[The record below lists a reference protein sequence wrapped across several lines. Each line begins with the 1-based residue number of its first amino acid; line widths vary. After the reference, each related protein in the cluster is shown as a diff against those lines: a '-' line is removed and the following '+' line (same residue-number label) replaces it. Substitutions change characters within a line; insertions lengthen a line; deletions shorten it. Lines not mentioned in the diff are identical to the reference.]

1 MITPLILPTIALTL
15 VTLLSGLL
23 TLRLPYKN
31 ELFSENITI
40 GSGSYLFGI
49 TLLHLIPDLFYEAQG
64 EGVNTNIGLFLLL
77 GFFLQ
82 LCLDAWGS
90 SILHGHKTSP
100 DHSRYPTTLLLSLIM
115 HALLEGCLLD
125 EDHYNMI
132 WAIMLHKMPTAFT
145 LAILMRKEGREGVRF
160 ILPLVLFSVATPF
173 SLLLKGYLS
182 ASDMVTSD
190 TLLKLSS
197 VATGSL
203 LHIATL
209 ILFEASPDHQP
220 TKSKWIALS
229 SGFLLALLNNCFLV
243 H

>member
-1 MITPLILPTIALTL
+1 MPTPLIPPAIALTL

-23 TLRLPYKN
+23 TLQFPHKN

-49 TLLHLIPDLFYEAQG
+49 TLLHLIPDLFHEAQG
-64 EGVNTNIGLFLLL
+64 EGITANIGLFLLL

-82 LCLDAWGS
+82 LCLDACGS
-90 SILHGHKTSP
+90 SILHGHKASP
-100 DHSRYPTTLLLSLIM
+100 HHSHYPTTLLLSLII
-115 HALLEGCLLD
+115 HALMDGCLLD

-132 WAIMLHKMPTAFT
+132 WVIMLHKMPAAFT
-145 LAILMRKEGREGVRF
+145 LAILMRKEGRKGVRF

-173 SLLLKGYLS
+173 SLLLKDHLS

-190 TLLKLSS
+190 TLIKLSS
-197 VATGSL
+197 LATGSL

-220 TKSKWIALS
+220 TKSKWLALS
-229 SGFLLALLNNCFLV
+229 GGFLLAILNNCFVV